1 MPCRND
7 IESKSPI
14 GPPRSGTALQ
24 RSATLP
30 ANPKFAKGRVPFR
43 VRSPSTDQVIAR
55 FLNGLS
61 GRIN

>member
-1 MPCRND
+1 MLCRND

-30 ANPKFAKGRVPFR
+30 ANPKLAKSRVPFR
-43 VRSPSTDQVIAR
+43 VRSPSTDQVIV
-55 FLNGLS
+55 F
-61 GRIN
+61 